1 MSMNILKNLFGGSRD
16 RDERGSY
23 FYVRPQRCDDV
34 LRVRVDLYNDL
45 SLTDDGSGYWVRKL
59 ASSSNYKCQQVEL
72 TLYFNKNHRLE
83 NSEVVGGSLV
93 ERSDYDAWQES
104 QAQGE

>member
-1 MSMNILKNLFGGSRD
+1 MNILKNLFGGGQD
-16 RDERGSY
+16 RDERGAY
-23 FYVRPQRCDDV
+23 FYVKPHRCDDV

-59 ASSSNYKCQQVEL
+59 ASSGNYKCQQVEL

-83 NSEVVGGSLV
+83 DSEVTGGSLV
-93 ERSDYDAWQES
+93 ERSDYDAWVES
-104 QAQGE
+104 QAQQQGE